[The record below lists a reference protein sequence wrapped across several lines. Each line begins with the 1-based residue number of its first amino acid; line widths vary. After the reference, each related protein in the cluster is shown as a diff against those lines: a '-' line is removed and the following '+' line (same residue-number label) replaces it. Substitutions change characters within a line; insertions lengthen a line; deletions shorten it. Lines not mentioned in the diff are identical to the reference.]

1 MLGGCGD
8 QSMSEL
14 ILDEGTVMLDLSVVK
29 GCTPFRIIG
38 WRFEADERNSRVRQ
52 ANETLLKDDIR

>member
-1 MLGGCGD
+1 
-8 QSMSEL
+8 
-14 ILDEGTVMLDLSVVK
+14 MLDLSVVK